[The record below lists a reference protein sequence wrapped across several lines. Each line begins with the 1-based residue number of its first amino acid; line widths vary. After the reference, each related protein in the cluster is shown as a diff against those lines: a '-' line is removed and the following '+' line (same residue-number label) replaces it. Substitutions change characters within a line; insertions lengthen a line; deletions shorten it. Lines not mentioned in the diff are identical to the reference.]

1 MATYTKQ
8 FLSAAPNGNSILVAN
23 AALPGVVVHIATTG
37 TNIDEVY
44 LYGYNAFGSSI
55 NMSVYWGDTNGTNS
69 QTFAIPGAGAGRVL
83 LLDGRIIKNG
93 GTISALTTSAG
104 TTGMTIDGFVNRIS

>member
-44 LYGYNAFGSSI
+44 LYGYNAFGSAI
-55 NMSVYWGDTNGTNS
+55 NMSVYWGDANGTNT
-69 QTFAIPGAGAGRVL
+69 QIFTIPGGVAGRIL
-83 LLDGRIIKNG
+83 LLDGRIITNG
-93 GTISALTTSAG
+93 GTISATTTSSG
-104 TTGMTIDGFVNRIS
+104 TTGLTIDGFVNRIS